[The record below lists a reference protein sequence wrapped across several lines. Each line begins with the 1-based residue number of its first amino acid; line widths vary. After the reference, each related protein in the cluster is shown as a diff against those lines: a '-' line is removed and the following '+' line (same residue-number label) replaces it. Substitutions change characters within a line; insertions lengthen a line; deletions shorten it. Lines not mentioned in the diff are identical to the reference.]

1 MFGLSEAHA
10 LLCPASVMA
19 TLSITDILLGKCLIF
34 GLLLGDR
41 GHLWMSKRSQ
51 TTSESRQWGAWESHA
66 GKHSKLLEGRTDKK
80 KYEKQISRSDRL
92 GKRGG

>member
-1 MFGLSEAHA
+1 MARRGKKIIQSKKDSPALASTGGKQMFGLSEAHA

-41 GHLWMSKRSQ
+41 GHLWMSKRSNEQ
-51 TTSESRQWGAWESHA
+51 N
-66 GKHSKLLEGRTDKK
+66 TD
-80 KYEKQISRSDRL
+80 D
-92 GKRGG
+92 